1 MNNKKIRLNRYI
13 SQCGVCSRR
22 KADDLIK
29 AKKVYVNGKLI
40 NKLGHLILPNKDKI
54 KIGNKHLVLKNYVY
68 YVFNK
73 PKQVLSTLSDPKGRL
88 TIADFLK
95 NLDDRVFPVGRL
107 DWDAEGLMV
116 LTNDGEL
123 ANKISH
129 PKWGVDKTY
138 LVKLKGN
145 VTNAQLNKLKTGVS
159 ILGGKVKA
167 RYISKIT
174 KKDKNNDWVK
184 ITISEGKNRQI
195 KRMFEKIKF
204 DVLKIKRISI
214 GNLSIGKLRKGQIKE
229 INKSSIFNFKNLPQ
243 KIKRNNELPR
253 NNK

>member
-1 MNNKKIRLNRYI
+1 MQNKKIRLNKYI

-29 AKKVYVNGKLI
+29 TKKVHVNGELI
-40 NKLGHLILPNKDKI
+40 SKLGYLILPNKDKV
-54 KIGNKHLVLKNYVY
+54 KIGNKHLVRKKYVY
-68 YVFNK
+68 YMFNK
-73 PKQVLSTLSDPKGRL
+73 PKNVLSTLSDPKRRP
-88 TIADFLK
+88 TIADFLE

-116 LTNDGEL
+116 LTNDGQF

-129 PKWGVDKTY
+129 PRWGVDKTY

-145 VTNAQLNKLKTGVS
+145 VTNTQLNKLKTGVS
-159 ILGGKVKA
+159 IVGGRVKA
-167 RYISKIT
+167 RHILKIA
-174 KKDKNNDWVK
+174 KKEKNNDWVK

-204 DVLKIKRISI
+204 DVLKIKRVSI
-214 GNLSIGKLRKGQIKE
+214 GSLSIGKLRKGQIKE
-229 INKSSIFNFKNLPQ
+229 INKSAIFKNSTQ
-243 KIKRNNELPR
+243 KLKRSNELSR